1 MNGGAGNTCDARH
14 LSLRMPPVRPG
25 SRDKPLATR
34 NATVSVMIGRRLRVY
49 PQTHA
54 PHPGRAITIS
64 GGTVQ
69 WPFVLARLSLYR
81 FPPRTGFPC
90 PTLPRPACNARPRP
104 SARPSNS
111 NRCSCPTARP
121 ACCCI
126 RAAPP
131 ARANPCRSWWMPA
144 STSPSS
150 STTPTSI
157 RCGNT
162 KSARKRTS
170 ASRRSTASSSL
181 MPTMTR
187 TTGSRGSRGWNT
199 NPSAASAARS
209 VSTCASSAPPSMRT
223 SMAFGCSPARWASR
237 AGRT

>member
-1 MNGGAGNTCDARH
+1 MPCHRGTFGSPARTTPQRTDGGSRRHPVRHDRAQPSSLTANPFHRPGAGYHNFGVNRTMPVCAGAFF
-14 LSLRMPPVRPG
+14 LS
-25 SRDKPLATR
+25 
-34 NATVSVMIGRRLRVY
+34 
-49 PQTHA
+49 
-54 PHPGRAITIS
+54 
-64 GGTVQ
+64 
-69 WPFVLARLSLYR
+69 F
-81 FPPRTGFPC
+81 FPPLTGFPC

-104 SARPSNS
+104 SARPGNS
-111 NRCSCPTARP
+111 NRCSFPTARP

-126 RAAPP
+126 RAVHP

-150 STTPTSI
+150 STTPTST

-162 KSARKRTS
+162 RSARKRTS
-170 ASRRSTASSSL
+170 ASHRSTASSSL

-187 TTGSRGSRGWNT
+187 TTGSRGSKGWST
-199 NPSAASAARS
+199 SPSAASAARS

-223 SMAFGCSPARWASR
+223 NTAFGCSPARWASR